1 MYREEVSLLTDLLPI
16 LWKGETMSVIC
27 CGGVESM
34 LV

>member
-1 MYREEVSLLTDLLPI
+1 MYREEVSEEADLLPI
-16 LWKGETMSVIC
+16 LWRGETMSVIC

>member
-1 MYREEVSLLTDLLPI
+1 MYREEVSLFADLLSI
-16 LWKGETMSVIC
+16 LWRGETMSVIC